1 MEQSILVATVYIIV
15 FVLELLAYYI
25 SKNDAVFL
33 YGLITLIAFIITFG
47 ATLTKW

>member
-25 SKNDAVFL
+25 SKNDTVFL
-33 YGLITLIAFIITFG
+33 YGLITLIAFIIAFG